1 MNKTK
6 SIAPK
11 CSNCAEERKKAD
23 HSRKY
28 AHELKNI
35 FITISTVVN
44 SEMDSPHPSFSF
56 MTNNNNTN
64 TNTNTNHVVDSG
76 DVSPFIMEGRR
87 QRFHS
92 KKNGNNNHNHNDSPF
107 YFLKALCD
115 YGKTLIKEINDMGK
129 DYVNNGDTIQP
140 FNIAKAIDFCVDM
153 FDTKRKYDK
162 AKKHLEIYSDINFS
176 YNKEIKSISETGFKM
191 VLINLLT
198 NSYKFTIKGKIV
210 VRAVSIPKE
219 KKIRILVKDSG
230 KGFNPN
236 EFIKNGCFYV
246 YEKNQDLNA
255 DGSGLG
261 LIIVNEI
268 LTKFK
273 IKLDCI
279 SSAEKGGSLF
289 YFDLDDTYPYYD
301 EINPTNLMTDSLTKI
316 INDINS
322 GKKDNEFA
330 PTKSFMDFQNNFFNA
345 NNNINE
351 IDNRIENKTE
361 NKVENKNEIN
371 SSNNTSNKNLNNL
384 NTSNNN
390 LKISVNN
397 HDDRRRFS
405 FMNSNSDINS
415 SPIIN
420 NSKNTDKRVSFK
432 NFKNAVEKNSK
443 NLNVNIYNLN
453 NTTLFSFDKVSNKKI
468 KSIVSNNDNNN
479 NNNSNNQNSV
489 LMATPNKKRID
500 KFPTLEKRKSMNK
513 ESSKIKKEG
522 KSNILEQIIKDKQ
535 NFKKLKTFNLTAKKE
550 KDIQTF
556 KSKNISKKNVDEII
570 NNLTEKVN
578 EDEKNSEQKKKI
590 KEDKKKNVKNYKKLL
605 DSNFNKTNFYLFELR
620 KIFLKNEIYIHL
632 SQKKEKCL
640 TEPSSSDKKS
650 DKKLK
655 KKKTFYNNNNKVY
668 IIVCDDEQ
676 FVAIS
681 ATELIK
687 NYYIK
692 KGKEPHIYYTP
703 NGIECLYLMYK
714 LSFIENRKIE
724 YILMDLEMPF
734 LNGIKTCNIIK
745 SIKEANIRVFILSGD
760 EPNDCLADGYC
771 NKPLNEVDIVNKLDK
786 EK

>member
-1 MNKTK
+1 M
-6 SIAPK
+6 
-11 CSNCAEERKKAD
+11 
-23 HSRKY
+23 
-28 AHELKNI
+28 
-35 FITISTVVN
+35 
-44 SEMDSPHPSFSF
+44 
-56 MTNNNNTN
+56 
-64 TNTNTNHVVDSG
+64 
-76 DVSPFIMEGRR
+76 
-87 QRFHS
+87 
-92 KKNGNNNHNHNDSPF
+92 
-107 YFLKALCD
+107 
-115 YGKTLIKEINDMGK
+115 
-129 DYVNNGDTIQP
+129 
-140 FNIAKAIDFCVDM
+140 
-153 FDTKRKYDK
+153 
-162 AKKHLEIYSDINFS
+162 
-176 YNKEIKSISETGFKM
+176 
-191 VLINLLT
+191 
-198 NSYKFTIKGKIV
+198 
-210 VRAVSIPKE
+210 
-219 KKIRILVKDSG
+219 
-230 KGFNPN
+230 
-236 EFIKNGCFYV
+236 
-246 YEKNQDLNA
+246 
-255 DGSGLG
+255 
-261 LIIVNEI
+261 NEI

-273 IKLDCI
+273 IKLECI
-279 SSAEKGGSLF
+279 SSTEKGGSLF

-301 EINPTNLMTDSLTKI
+301 EINPTNLMTDSLNQI

-322 GKKDNEFA
+322 GKKDNEFT
-330 PTKSFMDFQNNFFNA
+330 PTKSFMDFQNNFFNV
-345 NNNINE
+345 NNNIN
-351 IDNRIENKTE
+351 DNENKIVNKE
-361 NKVENKNEIN
+361 EQKVENKNELN

-390 LKISVNN
+390 LKMNIRNNN
-397 HDDRRRFS
+397 HRRFS
-405 FMNSNSDINS
+405 FMNPNSDVNS
-415 SPIIN
+415 SPIMN

-468 KSIVSNNDNNN
+468 KSIVANNDNI
-479 NNNSNNQNSV
+479 NNNSNNQNSI
-489 LMATPNKKRID
+489 LLATPNKKRID
-500 KFPTLEKRKSMNK
+500 KYPTLEKRKSMNK
-513 ESSKIKKEG
+513 ESNKVKKEG

-535 NFKKLKTFNLTAKKE
+535 KFKKLKTFNLTAKKE
-550 KDIQTF
+550 KDIPIF
-556 KSKNISKKNVDEII
+556 KTKNISKKNVDELY
-570 NNLTEKVN
+570 NNLTEKVI
-578 EDEKNSEQKKKI
+578 EDEKNSEKKKKI
-590 KEDKKKNVKNYKKLL
+590 KEEKDKKKNSKNYKKLL

-620 KIFLKNEIYIHL
+620 KIFLQNEIYINL

-640 TEPSSSDKKS
+640 TEPSSIDKKS

-655 KKKTFYNNNNKVY
+655 KKKTSYNNNNKVY

-771 NKPLNEVDIVNKLDK
+771 NKPLNEVDIINKLDK